1 MYDEEKQEEKGNHEF
16 QSQCMMKKKQK
27 EKGNHEFQ
35 SQCMMKKSRKKYEIM
50 NFKVNV

>member
-16 QSQCMMKKKQK
+16 QSQCMMKK
-27 EKGNHEFQ
+27 
-35 SQCMMKKSRKKYEIM
+35 SRKKKEIM